1 MLTVALS
8 AFAFEFAFA
17 LALALYNNNN
27 YNICCCASLYSTFH
41 FFSSNLLL
49 LLPASSVYG
58 IWWGSVLW
66 DMNDAPDTHTHTPP
80 HTRTHSLFFLS
91 LFLCLV
97 LFNFLSE
104 AAAILLTEK
113 VQEMGLC
120 FGGPKLS
127 GTTF

>member
-1 MLTVALS
+1 
-8 AFAFEFAFA
+8 
-17 LALALYNNNN
+17 
-27 YNICCCASLYSTFH
+27 
-41 FFSSNLLL
+41 L

-58 IWWGSVLW
+58 IWWGSMLQ
-66 DMNDAPDTHTHTPP
+66 DMNDAPDRHTHAL
-80 HTRTHSLFFLS
+80 SLFS

-97 LFNFLSE
+97 LFNFLFE

-113 VQEMGLC
+113 VQELGLC